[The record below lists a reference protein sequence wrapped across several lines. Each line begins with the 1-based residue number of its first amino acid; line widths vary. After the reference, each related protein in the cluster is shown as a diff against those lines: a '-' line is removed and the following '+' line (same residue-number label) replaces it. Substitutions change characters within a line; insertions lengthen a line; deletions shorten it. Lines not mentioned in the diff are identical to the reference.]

1 MDNRAGEMEVFVRAV
16 GLGSFSAA
24 GRQLGLSPSAVSK
37 LITRIEDRLGTR
49 LLVRSTRAL
58 QLTPEGEVY
67 LERAGRILGEIEE
80 AERVVTSGGSAVPR
94 GPLRVSASV
103 AFGASHIVPHMAE
116 FLALYPGI
124 ELDLSLTDSVI
135 DLYQER
141 ADVAIR
147 SGKLRDSSLV
157 ARKILEIRRVVV
169 ASHAYL
175 ERHGTP
181 QVPADLAAHN
191 CLRFNFLANRDEW
204 IFRDP
209 ETGENFAQRIGGNML
224 GNNGPTLRR
233 LCLDGSNR
241 QPKFIIPTIADRLAA
256 GASVEGLALE
266 SALWCRYCH
275 GVTESGAA
283 IEPNDPNWDRLV
295 RTSKAARDDARAW
308 LAMDDIYGA
317 VGRSPVFE
325 ASFARHLKALWA
337 DGTANVL
344 TRYLAS

>member
-169 ASHAYL
+169 ASPAYL

-233 LCLDGSNR
+233 LCLDGLGLIRSGRFQVERDITEGRLVPVLERFNPR
-241 QPKFIIPTIADRLAA
+241 DIETIHAVFAGHGHLAA
-256 GASVEGLALE
+256 RIRAFIDFLA
-266 SALWCRYCH
+266 
-275 GVTESGAA
+275 
-283 IEPNDPNWDRLV
+283 D
-295 RTSKAARDDARAW
+295 KA
-308 LAMDDIYGA
+308 
-317 VGRSPVFE
+317 RS
-325 ASFARHLKALWA
+325 
-337 DGTANVL
+337 
-344 TRYLAS
+344 

>member
-67 LERAGRILGEIEE
+67 LERAQRILGEIEE

-103 AFGASHIVPHMAE
+103 AFGASHVVPHMAE
-116 FLALYPGI
+116 FLSLHPGI

-147 SGKLRDSSLV
+147 SGRLRDSSLM

-169 ASHAYL
+169 ASPAYL
-175 ERHGTP
+175 ERNGVP
-181 QVPADLAAHN
+181 QAPADLAGHN
-191 CLRFNFLANRDEW
+191 CLRFNFLSSRDEW

-209 ETGENFAQRIGGNML
+209 ETGENFVQRIGGNL
-224 GNNGPTLRR
+224 LANNGPSLRR
-233 LCLDGSNR
+233 LCLDGVGLIRTGRFQVERDMAEGRLVPVLEAYN
-241 QPKFIIPTIADRLAA
+241 PEDIEMIHAVFAGHGHLAA
-256 GASVEGLALE
+256 RVRAFIDFLAE
-266 SALWCRYCH
+266 
-275 GVTESGAA
+275 
-283 IEPNDPNWDRLV
+283 
-295 RTSKAARDDARAW
+295 KARA
-308 LAMDDIYGA
+308 A
-317 VGRSPVFE
+317 
-325 ASFARHLKALWA
+325 
-337 DGTANVL
+337 
-344 TRYLAS
+344 

>member
-16 GLGSFSAA
+16 RLGSFSAA

-37 LITRIEDRLGTR
+37 LITRIEDRLGAR

-116 FLALYPGI
+116 FLALYPAI

-169 ASHAYL
+169 ASPAYL

-233 LCLDGSNR
+233 LCLDGLGLIRSGRFQVERDITEGRLVPVLERFNPR
-241 QPKFIIPTIADRLAA
+241 DIETIHAVFAGHGHLAA
-256 GASVEGLALE
+256 RIRAFIDFLA
-266 SALWCRYCH
+266 
-275 GVTESGAA
+275 
-283 IEPNDPNWDRLV
+283 D
-295 RTSKAARDDARAW
+295 KA
-308 LAMDDIYGA
+308 
-317 VGRSPVFE
+317 RS
-325 ASFARHLKALWA
+325 
-337 DGTANVL
+337 
-344 TRYLAS
+344 

>member
-233 LCLDGSNR
+233 LCLDGLGLIRSGRFQVERDITEGRLVPVLERFNPR
-241 QPKFIIPTIADRLAA
+241 DIETIHAVFAGHGHLAA
-256 GASVEGLALE
+256 RIRAFIDFLA
-266 SALWCRYCH
+266 
-275 GVTESGAA
+275 
-283 IEPNDPNWDRLV
+283 D
-295 RTSKAARDDARAW
+295 KA
-308 LAMDDIYGA
+308 
-317 VGRSPVFE
+317 RS
-325 ASFARHLKALWA
+325 
-337 DGTANVL
+337 
-344 TRYLAS
+344 

>member
-1 MDNRAGEMEVFVRAV
+1 MDNRAGEMDVFVRAA

-67 LERAGRILGEIEE
+67 LERAQRILGDIEE

-103 AFGASHIVPHMAE
+103 AFGASHVVPHMAE
-116 FLALYPGI
+116 FLALYPEI

-147 SGKLRDSSLV
+147 SGKLRDSSLM

-169 ASHAYL
+169 ASPAYL
-175 ERHGTP
+175 ERHGVP
-181 QVPADLAAHN
+181 QVPADLVGHN
-191 CLRFNFLANRDEW
+191 CLRFNFLSSRDEW

-209 ETGENFAQRIGGNML
+209 ETGENFAQRINGNL
-224 GNNGPTLRR
+224 LANNGPSLRR
-233 LCLDGSNR
+233 LCLDGVGLIR
-241 QPKFIIPTIADRLAA
+241 TGRFQVEADIDAGMLVPVLEAYNPEDIEMIHAVFAGHGHLAA
-256 GASVEGLALE
+256 RVRAFIDFLAE
-266 SALWCRYCH
+266 
-275 GVTESGAA
+275 
-283 IEPNDPNWDRLV
+283 
-295 RTSKAARDDARAW
+295 KAR
-308 LAMDDIYGA
+308 G
-317 VGRSPVFE
+317 G
-325 ASFARHLKALWA
+325 
-337 DGTANVL
+337 
-344 TRYLAS
+344 

>member
-49 LLVRSTRAL
+49 LLVRSTRSL
-58 QLTPEGEVY
+58 QPTPEGEVY
-67 LERAGRILGEIEE
+67 LERASRILGEIEE

-169 ASHAYL
+169 ASPAYL
-175 ERHGTP
+175 ERHGVPET
-181 QVPADLAAHN
+181 PADLVGHN

-209 ETGENFAQRIGGNML
+209 ATGENFAQRIGGNML

-233 LCLDGSNR
+233 LCLDGLGLIRSGRFQVERDISEGRLVPVLERFN
-241 QPKFIIPTIADRLAA
+241 PEDIETIHAVFAGHGHLAA
-256 GASVEGLALE
+256 RIRAFIDFLA
-266 SALWCRYCH
+266 
-275 GVTESGAA
+275 
-283 IEPNDPNWDRLV
+283 D
-295 RTSKAARDDARAW
+295 KA
-308 LAMDDIYGA
+308 
-317 VGRSPVFE
+317 RS
-325 ASFARHLKALWA
+325 
-337 DGTANVL
+337 
-344 TRYLAS
+344 

>member
-147 SGKLRDSSLV
+147 SGKLRDTSLV

-169 ASHAYL
+169 ASPAYL

-233 LCLDGSNR
+233 LCLDGLGLIRSGRFQVERDITEGRLVPVLERFNPR
-241 QPKFIIPTIADRLAA
+241 DIETIHAVFAGHGHLAA
-256 GASVEGLALE
+256 RIRAFIDFLA
-266 SALWCRYCH
+266 
-275 GVTESGAA
+275 
-283 IEPNDPNWDRLV
+283 D
-295 RTSKAARDDARAW
+295 KA
-308 LAMDDIYGA
+308 
-317 VGRSPVFE
+317 RS
-325 ASFARHLKALWA
+325 
-337 DGTANVL
+337 
-344 TRYLAS
+344 

>member
-16 GLGSFSAA
+16 RLGSFSAA
-24 GRQLGLSPSAVSK
+24 SRQLGLSPSAVSK
-37 LITRIEDRLGTR
+37 LITRIEDRLGAR

-169 ASHAYL
+169 ASPAYL

-181 QVPADLAAHN
+181 QVPAELAAHN

-233 LCLDGSNR
+233 LCLDGLGLIRSGRFQVERDITEGRLVPVLERFNPR
-241 QPKFIIPTIADRLAA
+241 DIETIHAVFAGHGHLAA
-256 GASVEGLALE
+256 RIRAFIDFLA
-266 SALWCRYCH
+266 
-275 GVTESGAA
+275 
-283 IEPNDPNWDRLV
+283 D
-295 RTSKAARDDARAW
+295 KA
-308 LAMDDIYGA
+308 
-317 VGRSPVFE
+317 RS
-325 ASFARHLKALWA
+325 
-337 DGTANVL
+337 
-344 TRYLAS
+344 

>member
-1 MDNRAGEMEVFVRAV
+1 MDNRAGEMEVFVRAA

-67 LERAGRILGEIEE
+67 LERASRILGEIEE

-103 AFGASHIVPHMAE
+103 AFGASHVVPHMAE
-116 FLALYPGI
+116 FLSLYPGI

-147 SGKLRDSSLV
+147 SGKLRDSSLI

-169 ASHAYL
+169 ASPAYL
-175 ERHGTP
+175 ERNGVP
-181 QVPADLAAHN
+181 QVPADLAGHN
-191 CLRFNFLANRDEW
+191 CLRFNFLSSRDEW
-204 IFRDP
+204 VFRDP
-209 ETGENFAQRIGGNML
+209 GTNENFVQRIGGNL
-224 GNNGPTLRR
+224 LANNGPSLRR
-233 LCLDGSNR
+233 LCLDGVGLIR
-241 QPKFIIPTIADRLAA
+241 TGRFQVQADIDAGMLVPVLEAYNPEDIEMIHAVFAGHGHLAA
-256 GASVEGLALE
+256 RIRAFIDFLAE
-266 SALWCRYCH
+266 
-275 GVTESGAA
+275 
-283 IEPNDPNWDRLV
+283 
-295 RTSKAARDDARAW
+295 KARA
-308 LAMDDIYGA
+308 G
-317 VGRSPVFE
+317 
-325 ASFARHLKALWA
+325 
-337 DGTANVL
+337 
-344 TRYLAS
+344 